1 MFSNTHQRQADPGQL
16 MTYDPENSPSR
27 ARLQLG
33 VLRDVVIVATLVV
46 LGLYAGANFLV
57 PLTMALLINVLIL
70 ALSDRVIAVTR
81 VPIWIANLA
90 GVTVVLAGLFMI
102 MYILGSQATQFARS
116 INTYESQFDGA
127 VHRITGLVGNDVTSF
142 IRDNL
147 VSIDMSYVARL
158 LLGSAT
164 SLLNQFFLISLYVA
178 FLMAERLAFRK
189 KIQLAAGNPQLGAD
203 LASVLDAIS
212 YSLQRY
218 VGVKTL
224 ISLITALISYSI
236 FKALGLEYAETWAV
250 LTFALNFIPSIGSI
264 IAVIFP
270 SMIALVQF
278 ETIGPFL
285 VIVLGCG
292 TLQFV
297 IGNFLDPAML
307 GRSLNMSTFLVI
319 LALTFWTTVWGL
331 IGAFLSV
338 PLTVCILII
347 FSHIPALRP
356 VAVLMS
362 LDGQLGD
369 DSHASVEDKQ

>member
-1 MFSNTHQRQADPGQL
+1 MP
-16 MTYDPENSPSR
+16 PELQETQTKP
-27 ARLQLG
+27 RLKLT
-33 VLRDVVIVATLVV
+33 VLRDVAIVATLVV
-46 LGLYAGANFLV
+46 LALYAGARFLI
-57 PLTMALLINVLIL
+57 PLTMALLVNVLII
-70 ALSDRVIAVTR
+70 ALSDRVVALTR
-81 VPIWIANLA
+81 MPVWLANIA
-90 GVTVVLAGLFMI
+90 GVTVVLAGLFTI
-102 MYILGSQATQFARS
+102 MYVLGSQATQFARS
-116 INTYESQFDGA
+116 INTYENQFDNA
-127 VHRITGLVGNDVTSF
+127 VNRITGLVGNDVTTF

-189 KIQLAAGNPQLGAD
+189 KIQLAAGNPQLGAE

-212 YSLQRY
+212 SSLQRY

-224 ISLITALISYSI
+224 ISLITASISYTV
-236 FKALGLEYAETWAV
+236 FRVLGLEYAETWAV

-264 IAVIFP
+264 IAVLFP
-270 SMIALVQF
+270 AMIALVQF
-278 ETIGPFL
+278 ESIGPFL

-292 TLQFV
+292 TIQFL

-356 VAVLMS
+356 AAILMS
-362 LDGQLGD
+362 LDGRLGD
-369 DSHASVEDKQ
+369 QDGMDTSR

>member
-1 MFSNTHQRQADPGQL
+1 M
-16 MTYDPENSPSR
+16 PSEPQEKLIKP
-27 ARLQLG
+27 RLKLT
-33 VLRDVVIVATLVV
+33 VVRDVAIVSTLVV
-46 LGLYAGANFLV
+46 LGLYAGARFLV
-57 PLTMALLINVLIL
+57 PLTMALLVNVLII
-70 ALSDRVIAVTR
+70 ALSDRVVSLTR
-81 VPIWIANLA
+81 VPVWLANIA
-90 GVTVVLAGLFMI
+90 GVTVVLAGLFTI
-102 MYILGSQATQFARS
+102 MYVLGSQATQFARS
-116 INTYESQFDGA
+116 INTYENQFDNA
-127 VHRITGLVGNDVTSF
+127 VNRITGLVGNDVTTF

-189 KIQLAAGNPQLGAD
+189 KIQLAAGNPQLGAE

-218 VGVKTL
+218 VGVKTF
-224 ISLITALISYSI
+224 ISLVTAMISYSV
-236 FKALGLEYAETWAV
+236 FRLLGLEYAETWAV

-264 IAVIFP
+264 IAVLFP
-270 SMIALVQF
+270 AMIALVQF
-278 ETIGPFL
+278 ESIGPFL
-285 VIVLGCG
+285 IIVLGCG
-292 TLQFV
+292 TVQFL

-338 PLTVCILII
+338 PMTVCILII

-356 VAVLMS
+356 VAILMS
-362 LDGQLGD
+362 LNGRLG
-369 DSHASVEDKQ
+369 EDERSRAAR

>member
-1 MFSNTHQRQADPGQL
+1 
-16 MTYDPENSPSR
+16 MTSDQQDTSDR
-27 ARLQLG
+27 TGLRLS
-33 VLRDVVIVATLVV
+33 VVRDTCIVASLLV
-46 LGLYAGANFLV
+46 LALYAGAAFLI
-57 PLTMALLINVLIL
+57 PLTMALLVNVLII
-70 ALSDRVIAVTR
+70 ALSDRVIALTR
-81 VPIWIANLA
+81 APVWLANIA

-116 INTYESQFDGA
+116 IGTYETQFDSA
-127 VHRITGLVGNDVTSF
+127 VDRITGLVGNDITTF

-147 VSIDMSYVARL
+147 VSIDMSYLARL

-189 KIQLAAGNPQLGAD
+189 KIQLAAGSPQTGAEF
-203 LASVLDAIS
+203 SSMLDAIS
-212 YSLQRY
+212 FSLQRY

-224 ISLITALISYSI
+224 ISLFTAGISYSM

-270 SMIALVQF
+270 AMIALVQF
-278 ETIGPFL
+278 DSIGPFL
-285 VIVLGCG
+285 IIVLGCG
-292 TLQFV
+292 TLQFL
-297 IGNFLDPAML
+297 IGNFLDPALL

-338 PLTVCILII
+338 PLTVCILIV
-347 FSHIPALRP
+347 FSHVPALRP
-356 VAVLMS
+356 IAILMS
-362 LDGQLGD
+362 LDGSLGED
-369 DSHASVEDKQ
+369 DNRA

>member
-1 MFSNTHQRQADPGQL
+1 MTLEPDQNTSGP
-16 MTYDPENSPSR
+16 
-27 ARLQLG
+27 RLKLS
-33 VLRDVVIVATLVV
+33 VVRDTTIVATLIV
-46 LGLYAGANFLV
+46 LGLYAGSAFLI
-57 PLTMALLINVLIL
+57 PLTMALLINVLII
-70 ALSDRVIAVTR
+70 ALSDRVIALTR
-81 VPIWIANLA
+81 VPIWLANIAA
-90 GVTVVLAGLFMI
+90 VTVVLAGLFMI

-116 INTYESQFDGA
+116 ISTYENQFDGA
-127 VHRITGLVGNDVTSF
+127 VHRVTGLVGNDVTTF

-147 VSIDMSYVARL
+147 VSIDMSYVARVL
-158 LLGSAT
+158 LSSAT

-189 KIQLAAGNPQLGAD
+189 KIRLAAGSPETGAEFT
-203 LASVLDAIS
+203 AILDAIT

-218 VGVKTL
+218 VGVKTF
-224 ISLITALISYSI
+224 ISLVTAGISYSV
-236 FKALGLEYAETWAV
+236 FKVLGLEYAETWAV

-270 SMIALVQF
+270 AMIALVQF

-285 VIVLGCG
+285 IIVLGCG
-292 TLQFV
+292 TIQFM

-356 VAVLMS
+356 VAILMS
-362 LDGQLGD
+362 LDGRLGD
-369 DSHASVEDKQ
+369 DTPPAKAN

>member
-1 MFSNTHQRQADPGQL
+1 
-16 MTYDPENSPSR
+16 MTSDAQENKSR
-27 ARLQLG
+27 PRLKLT
-33 VLRDVVIVATLVV
+33 VVRDVSIVATLVV
-46 LGLYAGANFLV
+46 LGLYAGASFLI
-57 PLTMALLINVLIL
+57 PLTMALLVNVLII
-70 ALSDRVIAVTR
+70 ALSDRVISLTHAPV
-81 VPIWIANLA
+81 WLANIAA
-90 GVTVVLAGLFMI
+90 VTVVLAGLFMI
-102 MYILGSQATQFARS
+102 MYVLGSQATQFARS
-116 INTYESQFDGA
+116 IGTYENQFDGA
-127 VHRITGLVGNDVTSF
+127 VNRITGLVGNDVTSF

-147 VSIDMSYVARL
+147 VSIDMSYVARI

-189 KIQLAAGNPQLGAD
+189 KIQLAAGNPLTGAE
-203 LASVLDAIS
+203 LATVLDAIS

-218 VGVKTL
+218 VGVKTF
-224 ISLITALISYSI
+224 ISLITAGISYSV
-236 FKALGLEYAETWAV
+236 FRALGLEYAETWAV

-264 IAVIFP
+264 IAVVFP
-270 SMIALVQF
+270 AMIALVQF
-278 ETIGPFL
+278 DSVGPFL
-285 VIVLGCG
+285 IIVFGCG
-292 TLQFV
+292 TIQFL

-356 VAVLMS
+356 VAILMS
-362 LDGQLGD
+362 LDGRLGED
-369 DSHASVEDKQ
+369 DSRSTKTT

>member
-1 MFSNTHQRQADPGQL
+1 MTLEPNQNTSGP
-16 MTYDPENSPSR
+16 
-27 ARLQLG
+27 RLKLS
-33 VLRDVVIVATLVV
+33 VVRDATIVATLIV
-46 LGLYAGANFLV
+46 LGLYAGSAFLI
-57 PLTMALLINVLIL
+57 PLTMALLINVLII
-70 ALSDRVIAVTR
+70 ALSDRVISLAR
-81 VPIWIANLA
+81 VPVWLANIAA
-90 GVTVVLAGLFMI
+90 VTVVLAGLFVI

-116 INTYESQFDGA
+116 ISTYETQFDGA
-127 VHRITGLVGNDVTSF
+127 VNRVTGLVGNDVTTF

-147 VSIDMSYVARL
+147 VSIDMSYVARVL
-158 LLGSAT
+158 LSSAT

-189 KIQLAAGNPQLGAD
+189 KIQLAAGNPETGAEFTTI
-203 LASVLDAIS
+203 LDAITD
-212 YSLQRY
+212 SLQRY
-218 VGVKTL
+218 VGVKTF
-224 ISLITALISYSI
+224 ISLVTAGISYSV

-270 SMIALVQF
+270 AMIALVQY

-285 VIVLGCG
+285 IIVFGCG
-292 TLQFV
+292 TIQFL
-297 IGNFLDPAML
+297 IGNFVDPALL

-356 VAVLMS
+356 VAILMS
-362 LDGQLGD
+362 LDGRLGD
-369 DSHASVEDKQ
+369 DNAPARTQ

>member
-1 MFSNTHQRQADPGQL
+1 
-16 MTYDPENSPSR
+16 MTPDQKDITVRPKL
-27 ARLQLG
+27 RLS
-33 VLRDVVIVATLVV
+33 VVRDTCIIATLIV
-46 LGLYAGANFLV
+46 LGLYAGANFLI
-57 PLTMALLINVLIL
+57 PLAMALLVNVLII
-70 ALSDRVIAVTR
+70 ALSDRVVALTR
-81 VPIWIANLA
+81 APVWLANIA

-102 MYILGSQATQFARS
+102 MYVLGSQATQFARS
-116 INTYESQFDGA
+116 ISTYENQFDGA
-127 VHRITGLVGNDVTSF
+127 VERVTGLVGNDVTTF

-147 VSIDMSYVARL
+147 VSIDMSYVARV

-189 KIQLAAGNPQLGAD
+189 KIQLAAGNPVA
-203 LASVLDAIS
+203 AAEFSTMLDAIS
-212 YSLQRY
+212 VSLQRY

-224 ISLITALISYSI
+224 ISLITATISYTVFRS
-236 FKALGLEYAETWAV
+236 LGLEYAETWAV

-264 IAVIFP
+264 IAVFFP
-270 SMIALVQF
+270 AMIALVQF
-278 ETIGPFL
+278 ETILPFL

-292 TLQFV
+292 TIQFL

-338 PLTVCILII
+338 PLTVCILIV

-356 VAVLMS
+356 VAILMS
-362 LDGQLGD
+362 LDGRLGED
-369 DSHASVEDKQ
+369 NSRATAS

>member
-1 MFSNTHQRQADPGQL
+1 MHQGRD
-16 MTYDPENSPSR
+16 MTPDSPDSPPRSR
-27 ARLQLG
+27 LSLAA
-33 VLRDVVIVATLVV
+33 VRDITIVATLVV
-46 LGLYAGANFLV
+46 LGLYAGARFLI
-57 PLTMALLINVLIL
+57 PLTMALLVNVLIIAL
-70 ALSDRVIAVTR
+70 ADRVRALTR
-81 VPIWIANLA
+81 APVWLANIA

-102 MYILGSQATQFARS
+102 MYVLGSQATQFARS
-116 INTYESQFDGA
+116 INTYENQFDTA
-127 VHRITGLVGNDVTSF
+127 VNRITGLVGNDVTSF

-189 KIQLAAGNPQLGAD
+189 KIQLAAGNPRLGAD
-203 LASVLDAIS
+203 LAAVLDAIS

-218 VGVKTL
+218 VGVKTF
-224 ISLITALISYSI
+224 ISLITATISYTV
-236 FKALGLEYAETWAV
+236 FRALGLEYAETWAV

-264 IAVIFP
+264 IAVVFP
-270 SMIALVQF
+270 AMIALVQF
-278 ETIGPFL
+278 ESIGPFL

-292 TLQFV
+292 TLQFL

-319 LALTFWTTVWGL
+319 LALTFWTTIWGL

-356 VAVLMS
+356 VAILMS
-362 LDGQLGD
+362 LDGRLG
-369 DSHASVEDKQ
+369 EDNTRRSTLAE

>member
-1 MFSNTHQRQADPGQL
+1 
-16 MTYDPENSPSR
+16 MTLDPENSASSP
-27 ARLQLG
+27 RLKLA
-33 VLRDVVIVATLVV
+33 VVRDAAIVATLTV
-46 LGLYAGANFLV
+46 LALYAGAAFLI
-57 PLTMALLINVLIL
+57 PLTMALLINVLIM
-70 ALSDRVIAVTR
+70 ALSDRVIALTR
-81 VPIWIANLA
+81 APVWLANIA

-116 INTYESQFDGA
+116 ISDYESQFDGA
-127 VHRITGLVGNDVTSF
+127 VNRITGLVGNNVTTF

-147 VSIDMSYVARL
+147 INIDMTYVARV

-189 KIQLAAGNPQLGAD
+189 KIRLAAGNPKTGAEF
-203 LASVLDAIS
+203 AAVLDAIS
-212 YSLQRY
+212 FSLQRY
-218 VGVKTL
+218 VGVKTF
-224 ISLITALISYSI
+224 ISLITAGISYSV
-236 FKALGLEYAETWAV
+236 FRVLGLEYSETWAV

-264 IAVIFP
+264 IAVVFP
-270 SMIALVQF
+270 AMIALVQF

-285 VIVLGCG
+285 IIVFGCG
-292 TLQFV
+292 TIQFA

-319 LALTFWTTVWGL
+319 LALTFWTTVWGM

-338 PLTVCILII
+338 PLTVCILIV

-356 VAVLMS
+356 IAVLMS
-362 LDGQLGD
+362 LDGRIWD
-369 DSHASVEDKQ
+369 DQGNTET

>member
-1 MFSNTHQRQADPGQL
+1 
-16 MTYDPENSPSR
+16 MTLEPDQNSAAP
-27 ARLQLG
+27 RLKLS
-33 VLRDVVIVATLVV
+33 VVRDTTIVATLIV
-46 LGLYAGANFLV
+46 LGLYAGSAFLI
-57 PLTMALLINVLIL
+57 PLTMALLINVLII
-70 ALSDRVIAVTR
+70 ALSDRVIALTR
-81 VPIWIANLA
+81 VPVWLANLA
-90 GVTVVLAGLFMI
+90 GVTVVLAGLFVI

-116 INTYESQFDGA
+116 ISTYENQFDGA
-127 VHRITGLVGNDVTSF
+127 VHRITGLVGNDVTKF

-147 VSIDMSYVARL
+147 VSIDMSYVARVL
-158 LLGSAT
+158 LSGAT

-189 KIQLAAGNPQLGAD
+189 KIQLAAGNPETGAEFT
-203 LASVLDAIS
+203 SILDAITF
-212 YSLQRY
+212 SLQRY
-218 VGVKTL
+218 VGVKTF
-224 ISLITALISYSI
+224 ISLVTAGISYTV
-236 FKALGLEYAETWAV
+236 FKVLGLEYAETWAV

-270 SMIALVQF
+270 AMIALVQF

-285 VIVLGCG
+285 IIVFGCG
-292 TLQFV
+292 TIQFL
-297 IGNFLDPAML
+297 IGNFLDPALL

-356 VAVLMS
+356 VAILMS
-362 LDGQLGD
+362 LDGRLGD
-369 DSHASVEDKQ
+369 DNAPARQH

>member
-1 MFSNTHQRQADPGQL
+1 
-16 MTYDPENSPSR
+16 MTSDPENSPSR
-27 ARLQLG
+27 ARPQLS
-33 VLRDVVIVATLVV
+33 VLRDVAIVATLMV

-81 VPIWIANLA
+81 VPIWLANVA

-147 VSIDMSYVARL
+147 VSIDMSYVARI

-189 KIQLAAGNPQLGAD
+189 KIQLAAGNPRLGAD
-203 LASVLDAIS
+203 LALVLDAIS

-218 VGVKTL
+218 VGVKTF
-224 ISLITALISYSI
+224 ISLITATISYAV

-270 SMIALVQF
+270 AMIALVQF

-292 TLQFV
+292 TLQFL

-356 VAVLMS
+356 VAILMS
-362 LDGQLGD
+362 LDGRLGED
-369 DSHASVEDKQ
+369 DRSSTEHSA

>member
-1 MFSNTHQRQADPGQL
+1 MNGDNTSNPAYP
-16 MTYDPENSPSR
+16 
-27 ARLQLG
+27 RLTLPLVRDIAIVG
-33 VLRDVVIVATLVV
+33 TLIVLA
-46 LGLYAGANFLV
+46 LYAGARFLI
-57 PLTMALLINVLIL
+57 PLTLALLVNVLIIAL
-70 ALSDRVIAVTR
+70 ADRMRAVTR
-81 VPIWIANLA
+81 APVWLANVA
-90 GVTVVLAGLFMI
+90 GVTVVLAGLFVI
-102 MYILGSQATQFARS
+102 MYVLGSQATQFARS
-116 INTYESQFDGA
+116 INTYETQFDTA
-127 VHRITGLVGNDVTSF
+127 VNRITGLVGNDVTSF

-147 VSIDMSYVARL
+147 ISIDMSSMARL

-189 KIQLAAGNPQLGAD
+189 KIQLAAGGPKLGAE

-218 VGVKTL
+218 VGVKTF
-224 ISLITALISYSI
+224 ISLVTATISYTVFRS
-236 FKALGLEYAETWAV
+236 LGLEYSETWAV

-270 SMIALVQF
+270 AMIALVQF
-278 ETIGPFL
+278 ESIAPFL

-292 TLQFV
+292 TLQFL

-319 LALTFWTTVWGL
+319 LALTFWTTIWGL

-356 VAVLMS
+356 VAILMS
-362 LDGQLGD
+362 LDGRLD
-369 DSHASVEDKQ
+369 EDAARPPTRSNHS

>member
-1 MFSNTHQRQADPGQL
+1 MPSELQDNQAKP
-16 MTYDPENSPSR
+16 
-27 ARLQLG
+27 RLKLS
-33 VLRDVVIVATLVV
+33 VLRDIAIVATLVV
-46 LGLYAGANFLV
+46 LGLYAGARFLI
-57 PLTMALLINVLIL
+57 PLTMALLVNVLIM
-70 ALSDRVIAVTR
+70 ALSDRVVSLTR
-81 VPIWIANLA
+81 MPVWLANIA

-116 INTYESQFDGA
+116 INTYENQFDGA
-127 VHRITGLVGNDVTSF
+127 VNRITGLVGNDVTTF

-147 VSIDMSYVARL
+147 VSIDMSYVARV

-189 KIQLAAGNPQLGAD
+189 KIQLAAGNPQLGSEF
-203 LASVLDAIS
+203 ASVLDAIS

-218 VGVKTL
+218 VGVKTF
-224 ISLITALISYSI
+224 ISLTTAGISYTV
-236 FKALGLEYAETWAV
+236 FRVLGLEYAETWAV

-264 IAVIFP
+264 IAVLFP
-270 SMIALVQF
+270 ALIALVQF

-285 VIVLGCG
+285 IIVLGCG
-292 TLQFV
+292 TIQFL

-356 VAVLMS
+356 VAILMS
-362 LDGQLGD
+362 LDGRLGD
-369 DSHASVEDKQ
+369 DNRPKTAL

>member
-1 MFSNTHQRQADPGQL
+1 
-16 MTYDPENSPSR
+16 
-27 ARLQLG
+27 
-33 VLRDVVIVATLVV
+33 VVRDVSIVATLMV
-46 LGLYAGANFLV
+46 LGLYAGSAFLI
-57 PLTMALLINVLIL
+57 PLTMALLVNVLII
-70 ALSDRVIAVTR
+70 ALSDRIIALTR
-81 VPIWIANLA
+81 IPVWLANIA

-102 MYILGSQATQFARS
+102 MYVLGSQATQFARS
-116 INTYESQFDGA
+116 ISTYENQFDGA
-127 VHRITGLVGNDVTSF
+127 VSRITGLVGNDVTSF

-147 VSIDMSYVARL
+147 ISIDMSYVARV

-164 SLLNQFFLISLYVA
+164 SLLNHFFLISLYVA

-189 KIQLAAGNPQLGAD
+189 KIQLAAGDPKTGAEF
-203 LASVLDAIS
+203 AAILDAIS
-212 YSLQRY
+212 YSLRRY
-218 VGVKTL
+218 VGVKTF
-224 ISLITALISYSI
+224 ISLVTAGISYSV
-236 FKALGLEYAETWAV
+236 FRMLGLEYAETWAV

-278 ETIGPFL
+278 DSIGPFL
-285 VIVLGCG
+285 IIVFGCG
-292 TLQFV
+292 TIQFL
-297 IGNFLDPAML
+297 IGNFLDPALL

-338 PLTVCILII
+338 PLTVCILIV

-362 LDGQLGD
+362 LDGRLGD
-369 DSHASVEDKQ
+369 DQRGPETAT

>member
-1 MFSNTHQRQADPGQL
+1 
-16 MTYDPENSPSR
+16 MTLDPENSTSSP
-27 ARLQLG
+27 RLKLA
-33 VLRDVVIVATLVV
+33 VVRDAAIVATLTV
-46 LGLYAGANFLV
+46 LALYAGAAFLI
-57 PLTMALLINVLIL
+57 PLTMALLINVLII
-70 ALSDRVIAVTR
+70 ALSDRVIALTR
-81 VPIWIANLA
+81 APVWLANIA

-116 INTYESQFDGA
+116 ISDYESQFDGA
-127 VHRITGLVGNDVTSF
+127 VNRITGLVGNNVTTF

-147 VSIDMSYVARL
+147 INIDMTYVARV

-189 KIQLAAGNPQLGAD
+189 KIRLAAGNPKTGAEF
-203 LASVLDAIS
+203 AAVLDAIS
-212 YSLQRY
+212 FSLQRY
-218 VGVKTL
+218 VGVKTF
-224 ISLITALISYSI
+224 ISLITAGISYSV
-236 FKALGLEYAETWAV
+236 FRVLGLEYSETWAV

-264 IAVIFP
+264 IAVVFP
-270 SMIALVQF
+270 AMIALVQF

-285 VIVLGCG
+285 IIVFGCG
-292 TLQFV
+292 TIQFA

-319 LALTFWTTVWGL
+319 LALTFWTTVWGM

-338 PLTVCILII
+338 PLTVCILIV

-356 VAVLMS
+356 IAVLMS
-362 LDGQLGD
+362 LDGRIWD
-369 DSHASVEDKQ
+369 DQGNTET

>member
-1 MFSNTHQRQADPGQL
+1 MP
-16 MTYDPENSPSR
+16 PELQETQTKP
-27 ARLQLG
+27 RLKLT
-33 VLRDVVIVATLVV
+33 VLRDVAIVATLVV
-46 LGLYAGANFLV
+46 LALYAGARFLI
-57 PLTMALLINVLIL
+57 PLTMALLVNVLII
-70 ALSDRVIAVTR
+70 ALSDRVVALTRMPVWLANIAG
-81 VPIWIANLA
+81 I
-90 GVTVVLAGLFMI
+90 TVVLAGLFTI
-102 MYILGSQATQFARS
+102 MYVLGSQATQFARS
-116 INTYESQFDGA
+116 INTYENQFDNA
-127 VHRITGLVGNDVTSF
+127 VNRITGLVGNDVTTF

-178 FLMAERLAFRK
+178 FLMTERLAFRK
-189 KIQLAAGNPQLGAD
+189 KIQLAAGNPQLGAE

-212 YSLQRY
+212 SSLQRY

-224 ISLITALISYSI
+224 ISLITASISYTV
-236 FKALGLEYAETWAV
+236 FRVLGLEYAETWAV

-264 IAVIFP
+264 IAVLFP
-270 SMIALVQF
+270 AMIALVQF
-278 ETIGPFL
+278 ESIGPFL

-292 TLQFV
+292 TIQFL

-356 VAVLMS
+356 AAILMS
-362 LDGQLGD
+362 LDGRLGD
-369 DSHASVEDKQ
+369 QDGMDTSR